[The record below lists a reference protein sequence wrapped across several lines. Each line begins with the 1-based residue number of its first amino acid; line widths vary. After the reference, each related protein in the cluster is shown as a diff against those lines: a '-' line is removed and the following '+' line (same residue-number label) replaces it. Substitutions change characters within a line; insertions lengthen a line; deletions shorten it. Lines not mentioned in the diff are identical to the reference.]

1 MIDGEEAVN
10 VVLLVVFKLL
20 ADLGCRQA
28 AHELQDRVHAHRVL
42 GAEWFYF
49 HGGGACLS
57 LGRKVHRPGG
67 R

>member
-1 MIDGEEAVN
+1 
-10 VVLLVVFKLL
+10 
-20 ADLGCRQA
+20 LGCRQA